1 MLAKTIQPTV
11 ANSRGCNGKDC
22 DTRVMARSVILFTVI
37 ALACVSCRRERSDA
51 PAPAMSASTASTAPT
66 APTAP
71 RVLVPVPVPAG
82 VARCGELDCLSFAD
96 SSSTAGAVAAFRYV
110 LAHEPRVLGLG
121 EAHAQKGSE
130 AIASSTKRFTE
141 ALLPELQGKTAGLV
155 LELWLGEPKCGKVVE
170 VVREQ
175 QKPVTRTQAK
185 TNPNEIVALG
195 DRAFALGIRPYP
207 LRPSCEDYAPI
218 ADAGA
223 DGVRKMLELIERLS
237 EERMKSLLALGTD
250 AGAMVVGYGGALH
263 NDALPAPG
271 KEGFSFGPAMTH
283 ATNGRYIELD
293 LIVGNFVRDEAPWTS
308 LPWVKP
314 YLARARDQTTL
325 LYRPGPASFVL
336 VFH

>member
-1 MLAKTIQPTV
+1 
-11 ANSRGCNGKDC
+11 
-22 DTRVMARSVILFTVI
+22 MARSAILFTVI
-37 ALACVSCRRERSDA
+37 ALACVSCRRERGDT
-51 PAPAMSASTASTAPT
+51 PAPARSASPAP
-66 APTAP
+66 AIP
-71 RVLVPVPVPAG
+71 VPIPVPAG
-82 VARCGELDCLSFAD
+82 VARCGELDCLAFPD

-121 EAHAQKGSE
+121 EAHAQKGTE
-130 AIASSTKRFTE
+130 GIASSTKRFTE
-141 ALLPELQGKTAGLV
+141 TLLPELRGKTAGLV
-155 LELWLGEPKCGKVVE
+155 LELWLAEPKCGKVVE

-175 QKPVTRTQAK
+175 QKPVTATQAK

-218 ADAGA
+218 ADAGPDA
-223 DGVRKMLELIERLS
+223 VARMLELIERLS
-237 EERMKSLLALGTD
+237 EERMKALLALGTD
-250 AGAMVVGYGGALH
+250 AGVGTMVVGYGGALH
-263 NDALPAPG
+263 NDARPAAG
-271 KEGFSFGPAMTH
+271 KEGFSYGPAMTH

-293 LIVGNFVRDEAPWTS
+293 LIVGDFVRDEAPWTS
-308 LPWVKP
+308 LPWVKT